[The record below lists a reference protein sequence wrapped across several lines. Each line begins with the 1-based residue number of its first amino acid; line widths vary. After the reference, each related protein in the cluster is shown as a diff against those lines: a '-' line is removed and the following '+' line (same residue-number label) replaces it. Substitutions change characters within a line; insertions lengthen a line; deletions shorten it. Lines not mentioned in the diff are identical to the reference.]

1 MIATSLDIMDS
12 DDNYNNTIEGATEGG
27 IVFYNPDIQDVGS
40 TTGNL
45 VYSNLITDSENGI
58 RATRSQNN
66 IAKNNTFSEIESNEF
81 RLLGDSTLK
90 IIGQEFDNTLISGD
104 DEVAA
109 GNLVEIVNSGTI
121 EVTEGEIDNDDEE
134 SEGESHNTDNEPY
147 RRTLSDGDRITVNS
161 S

>member
-134 SEGESHNTDNEPY
+134 SEVESHNTDNEPY